1 MSFALSVREE
11 LYAHHRPFHCQ
22 KAELAAILD
31 IAGNVEINAQGI
43 AYSVRTTQSGLAR
56 RIYRNVKK
64 LGLSPQLYARKGE
77 RLQRD
82 SHVYLV
88 EFRGQRQVEMLFSLL
103 RKGNLRDALFAQSSM
118 QLLERDCCAKAYLGG
133 AFLAGGSVSD
143 PTSGDYHLEFVMESE
158 LHAVELRGV
167 LERFE
172 LHAKVIERKGTQ
184 VVYLKES
191 KAIQS
196 YLYHVGA
203 RESYYKYEAALLN
216 REMRNAANR
225 SRNCEVAN
233 VQRAVDAG
241 LRQVDALEWL
251 VSHGG
256 WDKLPDSLVS
266 VAKIRFDS
274 PEATLQE
281 IAELTSLS
289 KSAVNY
295 RLRRICT
302 LATHYGWVSREN
314 S

>member
-1 MSFALSVREE
+1 MSFALGVREE

-22 KAELAAILD
+22 KAELAAIMD
-31 IAGNVEINAQGI
+31 IAGSVEINAQGV

-64 LGLSPQLYARKGE
+64 LGLSPQLFARKGE

-88 EFRGQRQVEMLFSLL
+88 EFRGQHQVEMLFGLL
-103 RKGNLRDALFAQSSM
+103 RKGNLRDALFAQSSLH
-118 QLLERDCCAKAYLGG
+118 LLERDCCAKAYLGG

-158 LHAVELRGV
+158 LHATELCSV
-167 LERFE
+167 LQRFD
-172 LHAKVIERKGTQ
+172 LHAKIIERKGAS
-184 VVYLKES
+184 VVYIKES

-196 YLYHVGA
+196 YLYHIGA
-203 RESYYKYEAALLN
+203 RESYYRYEAAIMN
-216 REMRNAANR
+216 REMRNDANR
-225 SRNCEVAN
+225 TRNCEVAN
-233 VQRAVDAG
+233 VQRAIEAG
-241 LRQVDALEWL
+241 LRQVDALHWL

-256 WDKLPDSLVS
+256 WDKLPESLVH

-281 IAELTSLS
+281 IAELSALS

-302 LATHYGWVSREN
+302 LATQYGWVPRDN
-314 S
+314 